1 LVVGEGGREEKRAL
15 ENEKALV
22 PSSRSRGGSGVNSM
36 SVSLDHS
43 IFDVTCCISE
53 IVRVVPRT
61 DLSGCNRVGFV
72 KKLFDH
78 LVGAAAQQVE

>member
-1 LVVGEGGREEKRAL
+1 
-15 ENEKALV
+15 
-22 PSSRSRGGSGVNSM
+22 M